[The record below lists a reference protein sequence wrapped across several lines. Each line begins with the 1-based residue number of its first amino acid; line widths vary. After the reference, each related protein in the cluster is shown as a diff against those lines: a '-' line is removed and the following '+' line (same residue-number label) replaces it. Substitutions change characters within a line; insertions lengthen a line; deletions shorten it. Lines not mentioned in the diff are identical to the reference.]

1 MKNNMIKNV
10 SLSIFAQIISLFV
23 ALVLNLIVPRFI
35 SQIDYALWQ
44 TYVLYASYVGILHF
58 GIFDGLMLRYSQY
71 DYNQLNKNRIS
82 SQFQLI
88 FFSNI
93 FFSIILIIF
102 SLFYLKNGDYLVW
115 FMVALAIVSKNLFTY
130 NSYLF
135 QMTNRINKYAQ
146 LVIIQKICYGFFV
159 IICLIFNIHSFIFF
173 CIADIFGDILS
184 SIISV
189 KANQGLYFKKNINF
203 KGMVYEAKLNFD
215 CGIKLLIATWSSML
229 LVGGAKLIVQWHWDK
244 LTFGKVSF
252 SFSVTTL
259 FLTFVTAIS
268 IVLFPSLKRMKQ
280 EELPTLYKKIRG
292 ILSPLLIFMLVCYF
306 PGAIILKN
314 WLPMYGDSINYLGI
328 LLPTII
334 YTSKVSLLT
343 NNYLKAYRKEKSLV
357 LINVFSVICAFLG
370 YFICAYVFNNIY
382 MLFIWVLFTIMMRS
396 ILSEIIV
403 AKIIHINLNEQYL
416 IEFAMT
422 IVFVLCVNIEN
433 TFIGML
439 IYFFIYCIYFIIN
452 LKEIKGIIKKI
463 KV

>member
-23 ALVLNLIVPRFI
+23 ALVLNLIVPKFI

-71 DYNQLNKNRIS
+71 DYNQLNKDRIS

-203 KGMVYEAKLNFD
+203 KEMVYEAKLNFD